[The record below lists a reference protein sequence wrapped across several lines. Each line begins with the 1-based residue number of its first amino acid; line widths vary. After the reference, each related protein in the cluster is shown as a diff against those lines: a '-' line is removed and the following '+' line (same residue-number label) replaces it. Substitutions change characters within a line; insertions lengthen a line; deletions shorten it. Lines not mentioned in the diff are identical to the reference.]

1 MAKIVCYKIGEISEP
16 ISDTSTL
23 TLVPS
28 IANNEGIQEVY
39 NNVLQEL
46 VTKDYIDSTYSDDLY
61 NILLTCLAQFD
72 KNEILTTLEK
82 QQFPIDFEVKLS
94 NEGQPYGGI
103 GEFKGDFQN
112 NGVYIA
118 YIEEPELSMEW
129 PYGYFPFIFRFPFL
143 SSGNEIGENSINYGR
158 IRFPGVPQ

>member
-82 QQFPIDFEVKLS
+82 QQFPIDLK
-94 NEGQPYGGI
+94 
-103 GEFKGDFQN
+103 
-112 NGVYIA
+112 
-118 YIEEPELSMEW
+118 
-129 PYGYFPFIFRFPFL
+129 
-143 SSGNEIGENSINYGR
+143 
-158 IRFPGVPQ
+158 